1 MGARAAVRSDL
12 WDGGERMSDERHLFD
27 DHARHVWLWCPEC
40 LRLDLNGALAEVR
53 ALLFAGLDR

>member
-1 MGARAAVRSDL
+1 
-12 WDGGERMSDERHLFD
+12 MSDERHLFD